1 MLQMVTFFFVL
12 DLIKRMSKV
21 KKFLR
26 ELDKHMDKAAKMVT
40 PHPEYKA
47 VLKCLMVLLVLS
59 ILAKALCRSRLGT
72 AAGYAPV
79 VRCGKQGCNLR
90 PTRWRFD
97 RKRVGSSSG
106 VRSTGDSP
114 SRAGRGRRRQKLGP
128 VSFLNSHHTTIH
140 NVNSLFTLS
149 HYHIITVS
157 QYHII

>member
-59 ILAKALCRSRLGT
+59 ILAKALCRSRLGRLPVMRQLCG
-72 AAGYAPV
+72 AGSKGVIY
-79 VRCGKQGCNLR
+79 VR
-90 PTRWRFD
+90 
-97 RKRVGSSSG
+97 RVGDSTANVLAHPVAS
-106 VRSTGDSP
+106 VR
-114 SRAGRGRRRQKLGP
+114 RVIRHP
-128 VSFLNSHHTTIH
+128 VQAADAAAR
-140 NVNSLFTLS
+140 SLDPFRS
-149 HYHIITVS
+149 
-157 QYHII
+157 